1 MMSLTAGVA
10 PHDSQKVRNKTMMN
24 EKTFAKLSEKQYA
37 LVVVDPDLGII
48 AKLAFNVSISEIVDI
63 ETYFDFR
70 KLEGKGSLVRVC
82 RTNGELYF
90 QNVWEDAL
98 GEWIKF

>member
-1 MMSLTAGVA
+1 ML
-10 PHDSQKVRNKTMMN
+10 N
-24 EKTFAKLSEKQYA
+24 EKTFAKLNEKQYA
-37 LVVVDPDLGII
+37 LVVVDYDLGII
-48 AKLAFNVSISEIVDI
+48 AKLLFNVSITDVVDV

-82 RTNGELYF
+82 RNDGQLYW
-90 QNVWEDAL
+90 QNVWEDSL